1 MTQRHAAL
9 WKGFKALFDT
19 CAESQITGNCTLV
32 DPESSTI
39 DNHCSWQTFHR
50 RQSLPMINQKTFSLF
65 MVLIAIQI
73 AHLRGEVLYSNCVWG
88 WKVADRLIF
97 TSNSSKFV
105 SRRRGRNY
113 ISRRISRFAKT
124 VFDAFRVATKMLR
137 SFEVSFHFQAAAL
150 NLLRKRARFT
160 SWKLP
165 QHPMSLRL
173 KLYIFCS
180 RFRDTN
186 KLGYGS
192 LTEFSEVLKIILEC
206 ELDRFDESVTAAAQL
221 DNYYLSKVLK
231 CSEWALQIM
240 LLKTKLKSNT
250 YFQIEAI

>member
-9 WKGFKALFDT
+9 WKGFVQSSFWHMRWVTDQATARL
-19 CAESQITGNCTLV
+19 I

-39 DNHCSWQTFHR
+39 DNHCSWQNLHR

-124 VFDAFRVATKMLR
+124 VFDAFRVTTKNCFEASKFPFTFRPLR
-137 SFEVSFHFQAAAL
+137 SIYWEKELVSRAENCLSTQCHF
-150 NLLRKRARFT
+150 
-160 SWKLP
+160 
-165 QHPMSLRL
+165 
-173 KLYIFCS
+173 
-180 RFRDTN
+180 
-186 KLGYGS
+186 
-192 LTEFSEVLKIILEC
+192 V
-206 ELDRFDESVTAAAQL
+206 
-221 DNYYLSKVLK
+221 
-231 CSEWALQIM
+231 
-240 LLKTKLKSNT
+240 
-250 YFQIEAI
+250 